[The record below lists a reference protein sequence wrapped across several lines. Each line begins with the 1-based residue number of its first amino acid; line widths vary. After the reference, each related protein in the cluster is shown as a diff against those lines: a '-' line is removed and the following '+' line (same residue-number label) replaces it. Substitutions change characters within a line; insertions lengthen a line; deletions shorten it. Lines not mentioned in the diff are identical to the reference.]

1 MLTSHGK
8 ELLNDNDKHCYKRW
22 VTKVFG
28 LNSFLDYLTRRSL
41 NEELKVTPV
50 STNIIGSMKS
60 FYGGKD
66 YI

>member
-1 MLTSHGK
+1 MTMTNTATKGGSQKCL
-8 ELLNDNDKHCYKRW
+8 